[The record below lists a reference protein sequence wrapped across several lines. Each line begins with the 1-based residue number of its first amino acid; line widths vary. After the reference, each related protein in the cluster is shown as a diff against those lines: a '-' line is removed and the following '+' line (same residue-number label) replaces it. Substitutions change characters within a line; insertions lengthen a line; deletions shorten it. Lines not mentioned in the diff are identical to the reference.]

1 MKVSVYVDKLKKW
14 VPISS
19 DEILDRN
26 KNLSDVK
33 DKDAA
38 ITNLGLYDKFIS
50 KEALQSGFL
59 PDVFTPENIRTDAD
73 HQFVSDSDKN
83 NWNNKLNKPVEIQ
96 TNLEEN
102 QIGYDEVN
110 EKFYIGL
117 NNKNVL
123 IGGASALDNIKIV
136 NGFFSGNSQPTIIR
150 NTKTREDG
158 TLISPVFVDVQC
170 VEYTGG
176 DLGEVSVSYTS
187 ELINIYN
194 TGSFTGAFQC
204 MIVYPLGSVNR

>member
-59 PDVFTPENIRTDAD
+59 PDVFTPENIQTDAD

-96 TNLEEN
+96 TNLE
-102 QIGYDEVN
+102 
-110 EKFYIGL
+110 
-117 NNKNVL
+117 
-123 IGGASALDNIKIV
+123 
-136 NGFFSGNSQPTIIR
+136 
-150 NTKTREDG
+150 
-158 TLISPVFVDVQC
+158 
-170 VEYTGG
+170 
-176 DLGEVSVSYTS
+176 
-187 ELINIYN
+187 
-194 TGSFTGAFQC
+194 
-204 MIVYPLGSVNR
+204 

>member
-59 PDVFTPENIRTDAD
+59 PDVFTPENIQTDAD

-123 IGGASALDNIKIV
+123 IGGTSALDNIKIV

-176 DLGEVSVSYTS
+176 DLGEVSVSNTS

>member
-59 PDVFTPENIRTDAD
+59 PDVFTPENIQTDAD

-102 QIGYDEVN
+102 QIGFDEVN

-117 NNKNVL
+117 NSKNVL

>member
-59 PDVFTPENIRTDAD
+59 PDVFTPENIQTDAD

-176 DLGEVSVSYTS
+176 DLGEVSVSYTP

>member
-59 PDVFTPENIRTDAD
+59 PDVFTPENIQTDAD

-123 IGGASALDNIKIV
+123 IGGTSALDNIKIV

>member
-59 PDVFTPENIRTDAD
+59 PDVFTPENIQTDAD

-117 NNKNVL
+117 NNKTVL
-123 IGGASALDNIKIV
+123 IGGASVLDNIKIV